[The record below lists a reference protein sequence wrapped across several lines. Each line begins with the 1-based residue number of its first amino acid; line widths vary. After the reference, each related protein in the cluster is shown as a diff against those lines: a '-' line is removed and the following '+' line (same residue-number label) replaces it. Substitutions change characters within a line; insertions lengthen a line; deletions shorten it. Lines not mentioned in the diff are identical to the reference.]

1 MGDHNRDPARKS
13 DLSSVGMA
21 AEREIERLFSQV
33 EQPRGGVHEYDANSF
48 RSAEGGSGVGLTT
61 PVIVNS
67 TNVDLTKRRS
77 ELDITVEKHLNAN
90 VLQLPDNVP
99 GIRPP
104 VMISE
109 HGKTSERSRDVAE
122 LWCQP
127 FDFATD
133 VGDEI
138 SAE

>member
-1 MGDHNRDPARKS
+1 MGNHNREPARKR

-33 EQPRGGVHEYDANSF
+33 EQPRGGVHEHDANSF
-48 RSAEGGSGVGLTT
+48 SPVEGGSGVRLTT

-67 TNVDLTKRRS
+67 TNVHLTKRRS

-99 GIRPP
+99 GI
-104 VMISE
+104 
-109 HGKTSERSRDVAE
+109 
-122 LWCQP
+122 
-127 FDFATD
+127 
-133 VGDEI
+133 
-138 SAE
+138 

>member
-1 MGDHNRDPARKS
+1 MGNHNREPARKR

-21 AEREIERLFSQV
+21 AERKIEPLFSQV
-33 EQPRGGVHEYDANSF
+33 EQPRGGVHEHDAYTFGSG
-48 RSAEGGSGVGLTT
+48 EGGGGVGLTT
-61 PVIVNS
+61 PVIVNP

-109 HGKTSERSRDVAE
+109 HGKTSERSRDIAE
-122 LWCQP
+122 LRCQP
-127 FDFATD
+127 FDFAAD
-133 VGDEI
+133 MGDEI
-138 SAE
+138 SAQ